1 MCNGLGKFY
10 QQNKTKNNTHL
21 INDQNYVFGYR
32 GPKKES
38 LSIRWYNV
46 GPTLLLSLRQ
56 NKNHSNFTKMLCA
69 ISNGCLAENS
79 LTLIISPAFE
89 CLLQNETFL
98 DVIIP

>member
-1 MCNGLGKFY
+1 MFSDIAAQKKRVY
-10 QQNKTKNNTHL
+10 QFGGTML
-21 INDQNYVFGYR
+21 DQHCCYY
-32 GPKKES
+32 
-38 LSIRWYNV
+38 
-46 GPTLLLSLRQ
+46 SLRQ